1 MKSEEIYLLLCLTKK
16 YGFDSEFSKKIIDI
30 SEELGVSTNTVSS
43 LFSALKAS
51 QCIKIRELYALKGRG
66 KNCYELT
73 DKVLLSHDD
82 FGMLPKVMATHNP
95 AIIRLLGN
103 ELSNLIEKTQPQLND
118 SDSDSDSIKKRQPF
132 RASNRLFLTLLLLNS
147 NDLGVIE
154 EISSTQIRKMMG
166 NISAERF
173 KSQLNTLKKLGLV
186 KCHIA
191 GMTGKELFGRTKG
204 SYYLNIDHPFLKDS
218 FENVSSLLLDF
229 NDVTYDYNESTEVTC
244 LIEAYRYTRDID
256 RKTTHRGKLKY
267 YQWSRVMGESGVGG
281 IVGFPIQSVIHFFR
295 NPIFHDHLH
304 QWVCQ
309 VASEL
314 MLHSFNS
321 IGDLQVNQCSERLTQ
336 LLSLSKSVPLTKQQ
350 QVIDALPP
358 FQRTKRLLDD
368 LLFLN
373 DVLGIDDK
381 VQGSS
386 LLYWQHIVL
395 TRLILTLGFNMA
407 ERYKKL
413 LKLSGLGEQR
423 INQCVVVPVAAFEEF
438 CFQYTIRFTLGDGKR
453 QNVKLLVDK
462 DEEVTLLIADRAQ
475 DVEPKI
481 AIQDIEQIFVPKSEP
496 QQS

>member
-1 MKSEEIYLLLCLTKK
+1 MKSEEIYLLLCLIKK
-16 YGFDSEFSKKIIDI
+16 HGFDSEFRKKIVEI

-82 FGMLPKVMATHNP
+82 FGILPKIMATQNP

-103 ELSNLIEKTQPQLND
+103 ELSNLLEKTQPQIND
-118 SDSDSDSIKKRQPF
+118 SDGIKKRQPF
-132 RASNRLFLTLLLLNS
+132 RASNRLFLTLLLLHS
-147 NDLGVIE
+147 NELGVIE
-154 EISSTQIRKMMG
+154 EMSSTRIRKMMG

-173 KSQLNTLKKLGLV
+173 KSQLTTLKKLGLV
-186 KCHIA
+186 KRHIA

-204 SYYLNIDHPFLKDS
+204 SYYLNIEHPFLKDS
-218 FENVSSLLLDF
+218 FEVVSSFLLDF
-229 NDVTYDYNESTEVTC
+229 NHIPYDYNESTEVTC
-244 LIEAYRYTRDID
+244 LIHAYRDTRDIN
-256 RKTTHRGKLKY
+256 KKATHIGKLNL
-267 YQWSRVMGESGVGG
+267 YQWSEVMGRVMDEFSTR
-281 IVGFPIQSVIHFFR
+281 SVIHLFR
-295 NPIFHDHLH
+295 NKTFHDHLH

-309 VASEL
+309 VASEI
-314 MLHSFNS
+314 MLHPFER
-321 IGDLQVNQCSERLTQ
+321 ITDIKVNRCSDRFIQ

-350 QVIDALPP
+350 KVIEALPP
-358 FQRTKRLLDD
+358 AQRTKRLLDD
-368 LLFLN
+368 SLFIN
-373 DVLGIDDK
+373 DVLSIDDK
-381 VQGSS
+381 AEGSA
-386 LLYWQHIVL
+386 LLYWQHVVL

-453 QNVKLLVDK
+453 QNVQLLVDK
-462 DEEVTLLIADRAQ
+462 DEEVTLLIAEKVQGVD
-475 DVEPKI
+475 PKI
-481 AIQDIEQIFVPKSEP
+481 SIQDIKKIFVPKLAS

>member
-1 MKSEEIYLLLCLTKK
+1 MKTEEIYLLFCLIRSH
-16 YGFDSEFSKKIIDI
+16 GFGSEFSNKALEI

-51 QCIKIRELYALKGRG
+51 QCIKIREQYALKGRG
-66 KNCYELT
+66 KNCYTLT
-73 DKVLLSHDD
+73 NKVLLNHDD
-82 FGMLPKVMATHNP
+82 FGILPEVMVTQNP

-103 ELSNLIEKTQPQLND
+103 ELSNLIEKTQPQIND
-118 SDSDSDSIKKRQPF
+118 SNGIKKRQPF
-132 RASNRLFLTLLLLNS
+132 RASNRLFLTLLLLHS
-147 NDLGVIE
+147 NELGVIE

-256 RKTTHRGKLKY
+256 RKATHQGKLKY
-267 YQWSRVMGESGVGG
+267 YPWSDVMGKVMED
-281 IVGFPIQSVIHFFR
+281 FPIQPVIHFFR

-321 IGDLQVNQCSERLTQ
+321 IGDLQVNQCSESLTQ

-358 FQRTKRLLDD
+358 LQRTKRLLDD
-368 LLFLN
+368 SLFLN

-453 QNVKLLVDK
+453 QNTKLLVDK
-462 DEEVTLLIADRAQ
+462 DEGVTLLIAEKVQ
-475 DVEPKI
+475 DVDPKI

>member
-1 MKSEEIYLLLCLTKK
+1 MKSEEIYLLLCLIKRH
-16 YGFDSEFSKKIIDI
+16 GFCSEFRKKIVEI

-73 DKVLLSHDD
+73 DKVLLSHDN
-82 FGMLPKVMATHNP
+82 FGILPKVMATKNP
-95 AIIRLLGN
+95 AIVRLLDN
-103 ELSNLIEKTQPQLND
+103 ELSNLIEKTQPQIND
-118 SDSDSDSIKKRQPF
+118 SDGIKKRQPF
-132 RASNRLFLTLLLLNS
+132 RASNRLFLTLLLLHS
-147 NDLGVIE
+147 NALGVIE

-244 LIEAYRYTRDID
+244 LIHACKDTRDID
-256 RKTTHRGKLKY
+256 GKKTHLGKLKFY
-267 YQWSRVMGESGVGG
+267 SWSEVMGKVMED
-281 IVGFPIQSVIHFFR
+281 FPIQSVIHFFR
-295 NPIFHDHLH
+295 NKAFHDHLH

-321 IGDLQVNQCSERLTQ
+321 ISDLQVNQCSDRLTQ

-358 FQRTKRLLDD
+358 LQRTKQHLHDFS
-368 LLFLN
+368 FLG
-373 DVLGIDDK
+373 DVLSIDDK
-381 VQGSS
+381 AQGSS
-386 LLYWQHIVL
+386 LLYWQHVVL

-438 CFQYTIRFTLGDGKR
+438 CFQYTIQFTLGDGKQ
-453 QNVKLLVDK
+453 QNIKLLVDK
-462 DEEVTLLIADRAQ
+462 DEEVTLLIAEKAQ
-475 DVEPKI
+475 DVDPKI
-481 AIQDIEQIFVPKSEP
+481 AIQDIEKIFVPKSEP

>member
-1 MKSEEIYLLLCLTKK
+1 MKAEEIYLLLCLIKK
-16 YGFDSEFSKKIIDI
+16 YGLDSEFSKKTIEI
-30 SEELGVSTNTVSS
+30 SEEFGVSTNTVSS

-73 DKVLLSHDD
+73 DKVLLIHDD
-82 FGMLPKVMATHNP
+82 IGILPEVMATQNP
-95 AIIRLLGN
+95 AIIRLLEN
-103 ELSNLIEKTQPQLND
+103 DLSKLIKGTRSPING
-118 SDSDSDSIKKRQPF
+118 SDGIKKRQPF
-132 RASNRLFLTLLLLNS
+132 RASNRLFLTLLLLHS

-358 FQRTKRLLDD
+358 LQRTKRLLDD
-368 LLFLN
+368 SLFLN
-373 DVLGIDDK
+373 DVLSIDDK

-423 INQCVVVPVAAFEEF
+423 INKCVVIPVAVFEEF
-438 CFQYTIRFTLGDGKR
+438 CFQYILQFILEGGNQKNT
-453 QNVKLLVDK
+453 KLLVDK

-481 AIQDIEQIFVPKSEP
+481 AIQDIEQIFVPKSAP

>member
-1 MKSEEIYLLLCLTKK
+1 MKTEEIYLLFCLIRSH
-16 YGFDSEFSKKIIDI
+16 GFGSEFSNKALEI
-30 SEELGVSTNTVSS
+30 SEGFGISTNTVSS
-43 LFSALKAS
+43 LFSALRS
-51 QCIKIRELYALKGRG
+51 TQSIKIREQYALKGRG
-66 KNCYELT
+66 KNCYTLT
-73 DKVLLSHDD
+73 SKVLINYDVH
-82 FGMLPKVMATHNP
+82 GVLPKVMATQNP
-95 AIIRLLGN
+95 AIIRLLEN
-103 ELSNLIEKTQPQLND
+103 DLSNLIEKTQPQT
-118 SDSDSDSIKKRQPF
+118 SDSDGIKKRQPF
-132 RASNRLFLTLLLLNS
+132 RASNRLFMTLLLLHS
-147 NDLGVIE
+147 NELGVIE

-229 NDVTYDYNESTEVTC
+229 NDVTHDYNESTEVTC

-256 RKTTHRGKLKY
+256 RKTTHRGKLKC
-267 YQWSRVMGESGVGG
+267 YQWSRVMGESGAGG

-304 QWVCQ
+304 QWGCQ

-321 IGDLQVNQCSERLTQ
+321 IGDLQVNQCSERLTH

-358 FQRTKRLLDD
+358 LQRTKRLLDD
-368 LLFLN
+368 SLFLN
-373 DVLGIDDK
+373 DVLSIDDK

-453 QNVKLLVDK
+453 QNVKLLADK
-462 DEEVTLLIADRAQ
+462 DEEVTLLIAEKVQ
-475 DVEPKI
+475 DVDPKI
-481 AIQDIEQIFVPKSEP
+481 SIQDIKKIFVPKLAS
-496 QQS
+496 QHS